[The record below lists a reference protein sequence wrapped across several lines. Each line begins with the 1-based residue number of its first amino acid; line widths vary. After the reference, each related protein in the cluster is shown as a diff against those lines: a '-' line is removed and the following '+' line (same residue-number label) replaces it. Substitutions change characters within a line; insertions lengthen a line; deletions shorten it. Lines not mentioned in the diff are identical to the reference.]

1 MNHTTNALTYIKTT
15 VQFYKAIFP
24 RDTRINWNN
33 RCRVLGDRPNI
44 IAQNFIEDLDE
55 YKLTE
60 EVENITLIYWN
71 EILLNNINHFLD
83 AIHPSLNFR
92 DVEEL
97 RISYELAR
105 LSTNNANSTRETIR
119 YAEQIRQ
126 IEQLRQNYENRIFNL
141 FDYELDQVQPFN
153 EAEQM
158 IRLNISMN
166 GTIEEFR
173 NLLQNITSNTD
184 KRIWIL
190 NKLERKI
197 NKREWKQE
205 LSEDCAVC
213 CEKISKLDYL
223 SCGHCIHK
231 KCIIKSNKTTCPCC
245 REEIELTRE
254 ELEQYN

>member
-1 MNHTTNALTYIKTT
+1 MNHTTNALIYIKTT

-105 LSTNNANSTRETIR
+105 LSTANAHSTREAFR
-119 YAEQIRQ
+119 YAEQIRR
-126 IEQLRQNYENRIFNL
+126 IEELRQEYENRLFNIL
-141 FDYELDQVQPFN
+141 DYEVDQMPNFREV
-153 EAEQM
+153 EHLAR
-158 IRLNISMN
+158 ININMN
-166 GTIEEFR
+166 GTIAEFR
-173 NLLQNITSNTD
+173 ELLNYMTGGDNKQ
-184 KRIWIL
+184 IWIV
-190 NKLERKI
+190 NKLQRKI
-197 NKREWKQE
+197 NKKDWKQSLPE
-205 LSEDCAVC
+205 ECAVC
-213 CEKISKLDYL
+213 CEKISQVDYL

-231 KCIIKSNKTTCPCC
+231 KCIIKSKKTTCPCC

>member
-1 MNHTTNALTYIKTT
+1 MNHTTIALTYIKTT
-15 VQFYKAIFP
+15 VQFYKSIFS
-24 RDTRINWNN
+24 RDTRINWNH
-33 RCRVLGDRPNI
+33 RCRILGDRPNI

-71 EILLNNINHFLD
+71 ETLLSNVKHFLD

-97 RISYELAR
+97 RIHYQLAR
-105 LSTNNANSTRETIR
+105 LSTNNANSTREAMR
-119 YAEQIRQ
+119 YGEQMRR
-126 IEQLRQNYENRIFNL
+126 IEQLRQDYENRIFNL

-158 IRLNISMN
+158 LRLNINMN

-173 NLLQNITSNTD
+173 NLLQNITGNTD

-190 NKLERKI
+190 NKLNRIIKK
-197 NKREWKQE
+197 NEWKQE

-213 CEKISKLDYL
+213 CEKISNVDYL